1 MKLNTYRKP
10 LVNAGYALVLSLA
23 IAATGGCVPNA
34 HYLSSGALKG
44 KLQATYDS
52 KAPMAWGETVSG
64 VKTCLATEEN
74 VVALTLDA
82 CGSQHG
88 MGFDAELINYLEKE
102 KIPATLFINARWID
116 ANPKIFRALAKNPL
130 FTIANHGFLHKP
142 ASINGRSIYGI
153 EGTKNVDDLIDEIGL
168 NAEKIKWL
176 TGKRPTY
183 YRSGTAYYDE
193 IAVQIAERLGHEVIG
208 FSVLG
213 DAGATYA
220 EQRVTAALLT
230 STPGSIVI
238 LHMNHP
244 ESGTAQ
250 GMKAAVPELRKRGFR
265 FVRLADY
272 PLRQGR
278 IDQPLKP

>member
-1 MKLNTYRKP
+1 MKLQTYRKP
-10 LVNAGYALVLSLA
+10 LVNAGCALALSLA

-34 HYLSSGALKG
+34 HYLSSGSLKG
-44 KLQATYDS
+44 KLRASYAG
-52 KAPMAWGETVSG
+52 KAPMAWGETVTG
-64 VKTCLATEEN
+64 VKTCLATKEN

-82 CGSQHG
+82 CGSPHG
-88 MGFDAELINYLEKE
+88 MGFDAELISYLEKE

-116 ANPKIFRALAKNPL
+116 GNPKLFITLAHNPL

-142 ASINGRSIYGI
+142 ASVSDRSIYGI
-153 EGTKNVDDLIDEIGL
+153 EGTKNVEELIDEIGL

-176 TGKRPTY
+176 TGKRPAY

-193 IAVQIAERLGHEVIG
+193 LAVQIAARLGHEVIG

-213 DAGATYA
+213 DAGATYT
-220 EQRVTAALLT
+220 EQQVTAALLT

-244 ESGTAQ
+244 ESDTAA
-250 GMKAAVPELRKRGFR
+250 GVKAAVPELRKRGVR
-265 FVRLADY
+265 FVHLSDY
-272 PLRQGR
+272 PLRQG
-278 IDQPLKP
+278 ILNQAVNP